1 MNIFERFL
9 HPEIRFLHIAA
20 GIVAI
25 IAGFIALYSAKGAPV
40 HRRVGLFFVYAL
52 IVNAAAGTVLAL
64 VKVNLGNML
73 GGSMSLYMV
82 TTALLTT
89 RRRVARLD
97 LGLMLL
103 GLAVVGAS
111 YTFGFLAMRSAT
123 GTLDK
128 YPAQLYFMFGSI
140 ALLSVAGDV
149 RMIVVRGL
157 SGRHRLVR
165 HLWRMCAAMFIA
177 SQSFFLGQAKLLPA
191 EFRII
196 PLLAI
201 PVVIVLALGV
211 YWALRVTFSR
221 HYPAR
226 A

>member
-1 MNIFERFL
+1 MSIFERFL

-25 IAGFIALYSAKGAPV
+25 IAGFMALYSAKGAPV

-89 RRRVARLD
+89 RRRVARFD

-103 GLAVVGAS
+103 GLAVVVIA

-123 GTLDK
+123 GTLHK
-128 YPAQLYFMFGSI
+128 YPRSSTSCLGPSP
-140 ALLSVAGDV
+140 
-149 RMIVVRGL
+149 
-157 SGRHRLVR
+157 
-165 HLWRMCAAMFIA
+165 C
-177 SQSFFLGQAKLLPA
+177 SQSPGTS
-191 EFRII
+191 
-196 PLLAI
+196 
-201 PVVIVLALGV
+201 V
-211 YWALRVTFSR
+211 
-221 HYPAR
+221 
-226 A
+226 